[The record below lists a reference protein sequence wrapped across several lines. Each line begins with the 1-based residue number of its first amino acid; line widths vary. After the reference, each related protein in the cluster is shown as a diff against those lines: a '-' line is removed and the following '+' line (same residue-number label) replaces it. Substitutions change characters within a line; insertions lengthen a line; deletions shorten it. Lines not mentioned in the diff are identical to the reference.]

1 MYFKIK
7 EFIKLESASG
17 ILIIFAAI
25 SALVIAN
32 SPVSYLYDALLQT
45 NIGIHVQFHVNQ
57 LELTKP
63 LLLWINDGLM
73 VIFFLLVGLELKRE
87 ILGGAL
93 SNWSQIALPGIA
105 ALGGILVP
113 VAIYIAVNYEDPIAL
128 DGWAIPAA
136 TDIAFALGVLALLG
150 SRIPPS
156 LKIFLMALAIIDDIG
171 AIIIIAIF
179 YSGDLSTVSLIVSL
193 ILILMLGILNWCGVK
208 HIAAYLIV
216 GVVLWVA
223 VLQSGVHAT
232 LTGVI
237 LAFFIPFKERNGN
250 FSPLR
255 KLEVNLHPW
264 TAYGILPLF
273 AFVNAGVSLEGISFS
288 TLLSP
293 VPLGIALGLFF
304 GKQIGVFM
312 FSWIAIKSGIARL
325 PTSVDWIQLYGVSV
339 LCGIGFTMS
348 LLIGSLAFEHGGPYY
363 AVEDRIGILLGSFF
377 SAVIGYLILKT
388 RKRVETTA
396 VNS

>member
-237 LAFFIPFKERNGN
+237 LAFFIPFKERNEN

-293 VPLGIALGLFF
+293 VPLGIAMGLFF

-325 PTSVDWIQLYGVSV
+325 PTSVDWRQMYGVSV

-348 LLIGSLAFEHGGPYY
+348 LLIGALAFEHGGPYY

-377 SAVIGYLILKT
+377 SAVIGYLILRT

>member
-1 MYFKIK
+1 MNFKIK

-17 ILIIFAAI
+17 ILVIVAAI
-25 SALVIAN
+25 SALVFAN
-32 SPVSYLYDALLQT
+32 SPVSYLYDTLLQT
-45 NIGIHVQFHVNQ
+45 NIGIHVQFHVTP

-237 LAFFIPFKERNGN
+237 LAFFIPFKERNEN

-377 SAVIGYLILKT
+377 SAVIGYLILRT

>member
-7 EFIKLESASG
+7 KFIKLESTSG
-17 ILIIFAAI
+17 ILIIVAAI
-25 SALVIAN
+25 SALIFAN

-45 NIGIHVQFHVNQ
+45 NIGVHVQFHANP

-193 ILILMLGILNWCGVK
+193 ILISMLGILNWCGVR

-237 LAFFIPFKERNGN
+237 LAFFIPFKGRNEK

-273 AFVNAGVSLEGISFS
+273 AFVNSGVSLEGISFS

-293 VPLGIALGLFF
+293 VPLGIAMGLFF

-325 PTSVDWIQLYGVSV
+325 PTSVDWVQMYGVSV

-348 LLIGSLAFEHGGPYY
+348 LLIGALAFEHGGPYY

-377 SAVIGYLILKT
+377 SAVIGYLILRT
-388 RKRVETTA
+388 CKRVETTA

>member
-348 LLIGSLAFEHGGPYY
+348 LLIGALAFEHGGPYY